1 VSSFGEMLWFVVSTF
16 VFIGC
21 VIVMFHVVLDL
32 FRDPDMG
39 GFAKAVWIVALIFV
53 PVLSMLVYMIVRGKG
68 MAERQRNALQK
79 AKADTETYIR
89 DVAGKSPADQIADA
103 KKLLDSGT
111 ITADE
116 FGRLKAKALA

>member
-1 VSSFGEMLWFVVSTF
+1 MLWFVVSTF

-32 FRDPDMG
+32 FRDPDLG
-39 GFAKAVWIVALIFV
+39 GFAKAVWIVALILL
-53 PVLSMLVYMIVRGKG
+53 PVLSMLVYVIVRGKG
-68 MAERQRNALQK
+68 MALRQRNAMQK
-79 AKADTETYIR
+79 AKADTDIYIR
-89 DVAGKSPADQIADA
+89 EVAGRSPPELIADA

-116 FGRLKAKALA
+116 FARLKAKALA